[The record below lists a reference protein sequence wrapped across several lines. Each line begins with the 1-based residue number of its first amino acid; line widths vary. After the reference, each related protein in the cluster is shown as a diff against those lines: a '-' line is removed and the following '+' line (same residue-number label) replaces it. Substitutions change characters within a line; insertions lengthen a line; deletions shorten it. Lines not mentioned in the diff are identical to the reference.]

1 MSHASEDLHEGRPAK
16 ERRERGLSW
25 PVKATLLFLALLA
38 GFFDHAMSG
47 WGRTLTMAAAAI
59 VVPVLLLQHRRF
71 WSQSRFWI
79 TVSLLALLQWPLA
92 IATRP
97 LIEKASS
104 LNMLAFGTIDGLV
117 VIAVIFFVCSESG
130 GAGS

>member
-1 MSHASEDLHEGRPAK
+1 
-16 ERRERGLSW
+16 
-25 PVKATLLFLALLA
+25 
-38 GFFDHAMSG
+38 
-47 WGRTLTMAAAAI
+47 MAAAAI